1 MDFTPHTDAEVAEM
15 LKVIGVSTIDELFQ
29 AIPEV
34 FKITQGLA
42 LPPAMSEAEVLTYV
56 RGLAAR
62 NEGARALSFLGAGA
76 YDHYVP
82 AAVHHLTSRG
92 EFLTSYTPYQPE
104 VSQGTLQA
112 QFEFQTMVVSL
123 LGMDV
128 ANASMYEGS
137 TGCAE
142 AALMAVRHTR
152 RPKVLVSRA
161 VHPQYRDVLRN
172 YVGAANVVEVPF
184 GPSGAT
190 DLAALKAALTPGIGG
205 VILQSPNFLGVVE
218 DLQAAAD
225 AAHGA
230 GALMVATFTEA
241 LAFGM
246 IEAPGNLGA
255 DLATGEGQS
264 LGLPLSWG
272 GPYVGFF
279 AVKQPFVK
287 TMPGRLIGR
296 TKDVNGTPCFT
307 LTLSAREQHIRRER
321 ASSNI
326 CTNEGLCALAVAIH
340 LSLLGRTGIPRLAR
354 WNHHRAEVLKGRLS
368 TKQGLSLPFAGPTFN
383 EFVVRLPTPAAD
395 VVARLS
401 ASGIV
406 PGLDLGR
413 YLPELSDCL
422 LVAVTEQRSDA
433 DFERLIAA
441 L

>member
-15 LKVIGVSTIDELFQ
+15 LKVIGVPTIDDLFQ
-29 AIPEV
+29 AIPEM
-34 FKITQGLA
+34 FKITTPLA
-42 LPPAMSEAEVLTYV
+42 LPPALDEAQVLTYV
-56 RGLAAR
+56 RDLAAR
-62 NEGARALSFLGAGA
+62 NAGANALSFLGAGA

-92 EFLTSYTPYQPE
+92 EFLTTYTPYQPE

-112 QFEFQTMVVSL
+112 QFEYQTMVASL

-152 RPKVLVSRA
+152 RPKVAVSRA
-161 VHPQYRDVLRN
+161 VHPQYRDVLRTYLGN
-172 YVGAANVVEVPF
+172 DAIVEVPF
-184 GPSGAT
+184 DATGAT
-190 DLAALKAALTPGIGG
+190 DLGALGALLGPDVGG
-205 VILQSPNFLGVVE
+205 VVLQSPNFLGVVE

-225 AAHGA
+225 LAHGA

-241 LAFGM
+241 LAYGM
-246 IEAPGNLGA
+246 LEAPGNLGA

-272 GPYVGFF
+272 GPYIGFF

-287 TMPGRLIGR
+287 GMPGRLIGQ
-296 TKDVNGTPCFT
+296 TKDVNGKPCFA
-307 LTLSAREQHIRRER
+307 LTLAAREQHIRRER

-340 LSLLGRTGIPRLAR
+340 LSLLGKTGLGRLAR
-354 WNHHRAEVLKGRLS
+354 WNHHRAELLKARIAALPGM
-368 TKQGLSLPFAGPTFN
+368 SLPLSGPTFN
-383 EFVVRLPTPAAD
+383 EFVVRLPGPAAD
-395 VVARLS
+395 IVARLGRQ
-401 ASGIV
+401 GIV
-406 PGLDLGR
+406 PGIDLGR
-413 YLPELSDCL
+413 FLPELADCL
-422 LVAVTEQRSDA
+422 LVAVTEQRTDA
-433 DFERLIAA
+433 DFDRLIAS

>member
-15 LKVIGVSTIDELFQ
+15 LKVIGVSTLDELFQ
-29 AIPEV
+29 AIPAV
-34 FKITQGLA
+34 FKITKPLD

-56 RGLAAR
+56 RDLAAR
-62 NEGARALSFLGAGA
+62 NSGADALSFLGAGA

-92 EFLTSYTPYQPE
+92 EFLTTYTPYQPE

-112 QFEFQTMVVSL
+112 QFEYQTMVASL

-152 RPKVLVSRA
+152 RPKVAVSRA

-172 YVGAANVVEVPF
+172 YLGDDAVVEVPF
-184 GPSGAT
+184 DATGAT
-190 DLAALKAALTPGIGG
+190 DLAALQSVLGPDVGG
-205 VILQSPNFLGVVE
+205 VVLQSPNFLGVVE
-218 DLQAAAD
+218 DLRAAAD
-225 AAHGA
+225 VAHGA

-241 LAFGM
+241 LAFGLL
-246 IEAPGNLGA
+246 EAPGNLGA

-272 GPYVGFF
+272 GPYIGLF

-287 TMPGRLIGR
+287 SMPGRLIGQ
-296 TKDVNGTPCFT
+296 TKDVHGTPCYT
-307 LTLSAREQHIRRER
+307 LTLAAREQHIRRER

-340 LSLLGRTGIPRLAR
+340 LSLLGRNGLMRLAA
-354 WNHHRAEVLKGRLS
+354 WNHHRAEVLKARLAAMPGI
-368 TKQGLSLPFAGPTFN
+368 TLPFAGPTFN
-383 EFVVRLPTPAAD
+383 EFVIRLPGPAAD
-395 VVARLS
+395 VVARLG
-401 ASGIV
+401 AGGIV
-406 PGLDLGR
+406 PGVDLGR

-422 LVAVTEQRSDA
+422 LVAVTELRTDA
-433 DFERLIAA
+433 DFDRLLAS